1 MYDSARDTVKEAD
14 GQGDALGK
22 ITCPWPNQQEVT
34 PMPCSKEEFER
45 KFYNGVMN
53 SIEHDQGEALGK
65 ITCPNPNQQEV
76 TPMPCS
82 KEEFERKFYNFHNDV
97 MSRWAVK
104 HGVRWQ
110 LDPTP

>member
-1 MYDSARDTVKEAD
+1 MYLKKSSEHPLSCTWVTTSVLGMYDSARDTVKDED
-14 GQGDALGK
+14 DQGDALGK
-22 ITCPWPNQQEVT
+22 I
-34 PMPCSKEEFER
+34 
-45 KFYNGVMN
+45 
-53 SIEHDQGEALGK
+53 A
-65 ITCPNPNQQEV
+65 CPNPNQQEV

-82 KEEFERKFYNFHNDV
+82 KEEFERKFHKFHNDL